1 MPYAAPGLPA
11 ENSTDPD
18 PSDVSQL
25 GLLAILHYVWG
36 GLGMICGCIPSIHVG
51 MGVMLVLE
59 PQALSGGS
67 GEAPPPELGYFFIVV
82 GLFAIATAWA
92 LSICAIV
99 SGNYLKQQRR
109 RMFSI
114 IVAAVSCASFPIGTA
129 LGVFTIVVMMRP
141 SVIRM
146 YERNQGM

>member
-1 MPYAAPGLPA
+1 MSYAAPQLPT
-11 ENSTDPD
+11 ENSADPD

-25 GLLAILHYVWG
+25 SLLSILHYVWG
-36 GLGMICGCIPSIHVG
+36 GLGMICGCIPSIHVS

-59 PQALSGGS
+59 PEAMSGSS
-67 GEAPPPELGYFFIVV
+67 GEAPPPELGYFFIVM
-82 GLFAIATAWA
+82 GLFAIAIAWA
-92 LSICAIV
+92 LAICVIV

-129 LGVFTIVVMMRP
+129 LGVFTIVVLMRP

-146 YERNQGM
+146 YERNQGI